1 MGTTMA
7 APLAVT
13 FASPT
18 TSPTSTSTTSTTTSP
33 AVAHVGVDRPRLRG
47 RLHQGCFLA
56 SIPAGTQLWAHATSP
71 TARVAAVAFALTWTA
86 MFGTS
91 AAYHRY
97 SHGATAVRWMRRAD
111 HSMIFVHIGGAST
124 ALTLLTTPGVLG
136 WVLVA
141 LVWSGVAVG
150 VGVKVTRVSE
160 TCTGGSW
167 LYPVVGATM
176 LVGMP
181 VMLPTLGSLQ
191 VALLLGALGLYGT
204 GAALFFQKRP
214 DPLPTVFGYHEV
226 WHCFTL
232 AAGLCQFALVAT
244 LVAG

>member
-7 APLAVT
+7 APLTVT
-13 FASPT
+13 FAGP
-18 TSPTSTSTTSTTTSP
+18 
-33 AVAHVGVDRPRLRG
+33 VAHVGVDRPRLRG
-47 RLHQGCFLA
+47 RLHQVCFLA
-56 SIPAGTQLWAHATSP
+56 SIPAGTQLWAHASTT
-71 TARVAAVAFALTWTA
+71 TARVATLAFALTWTA

-97 SHGATAVRWMRRAD
+97 SHSAAAVRWMRRAD

-124 ALTLLTTPGVLG
+124 AMTLLTTPGVLG
-136 WVLVA
+136 WLLVA

-160 TCTGGSW
+160 TRTGGSW
-167 LYPVVGATM
+167 LYPLVGGTM

-204 GAALFFQKRP
+204 GATLFFQKRP
-214 DPLPTVFGYHEV
+214 DPMPTVFGYHEV

-232 AAGLCQFALVAT
+232 AAGLCQFALVTT
-244 LVAG
+244 LVLG